1 MIPSS
6 RLGTVLAL
14 LAVSLVAAG
23 CASTIP
29 SKFYTL
35 TPLKGSDASTGVIAV
50 EEGDVLAVGP
60 VRLPDY
66 LDHPQILTRSEGNEI
81 RMAETE
87 RWAGSLQED
96 VSRVLVE
103 NLSALIAGK
112 RIVVVRWSS
121 AMQTMAPFQKRLA
134 VEVLRFEG
142 PLGGTVI
149 LKARYA
155 LFGPDGKKVISAG
168 ESIVREPGQ
177 RVGLRVADR
186 GDEPGLGDV
195 QPGGRRG
202 GPGPVDARPAPERR
216 SVRLTGSTTHCAPR
230 GFGTADRSN
239 QPVGFELSGG
249 ARDGDFEDGDGR

>member
-6 RLGTVLAL
+6 RRRTIVPL
-14 LAVSLVAAG
+14 LAICLASLVG
-23 CASTIP
+23 CATSAS

-35 TPLKGSDASTGVIAV
+35 TPLKGSDASTGVITV

-66 LDHPQILTRSEGNEI
+66 LDRPQIMTRSEGNEI

-103 NLSALIAGK
+103 NLSALLAGK
-112 RIVVVRWSS
+112 RIAVVRWSS

-168 ESIVREPGQ
+168 ESIVREPASGSDYESLTAAMS
-177 RVGLRVADR
+177 RALATFSR
-186 GDEPGLGDV
+186 E
-195 QPGGRRG
+195 
-202 GPGPVDARPAPERR
+202 VDAAVPAR
-216 SVRLTGSTTHCAPR
+216 
-230 GFGTADRSN
+230 
-239 QPVGFELSGG
+239 
-249 ARDGDFEDGDGR
+249 

>member
-1 MIPSS
+1 MIPST
-6 RLGTVLAL
+6 RLRTVLAL

-35 TPLKGSDASTGVIAV
+35 TPPKAVHATAGVTPV

-66 LDHPQILTRSEGNEI
+66 LDRPQIMTRSEGNEI

-103 NLSALIAGK
+103 NLSFLLSGK
-112 RIVVVRWSS
+112 HVAVVRWSS
-121 AMQTMAPFQKRLA
+121 AMQAMAPFQKRVA

-142 PLGGTVI
+142 PPGGTVI

-168 ESIVREPGQ
+168 ESIVREPASGSDYESLTAAMS
-177 RVGLRVADR
+177 RALATFSREVAAAV
-186 GDEPGLGDV
+186 L
-195 QPGGRRG
+195 
-202 GPGPVDARPAPERR
+202 AR
-216 SVRLTGSTTHCAPR
+216 
-230 GFGTADRSN
+230 
-239 QPVGFELSGG
+239 
-249 ARDGDFEDGDGR
+249 

>member
-6 RLGTVLAL
+6 RLRTVLAL

-35 TPLKGSDASTGVIAV
+35 TPLKAVNATAGVTPV
-50 EEGDVLAVGP
+50 EEGEVLAVGP

-66 LDHPQILTRSEGNEI
+66 LDRPQIMTRSEGNEI

-96 VSRVLVE
+96 VSRVMLE
-103 NLSALIAGK
+103 NLSILLSGK
-112 RIVVVRWSS
+112 HVAVVRWSS
-121 AMQTMAPFQKRLA
+121 AMQAMPPFQKRLA

-149 LKARYA
+149 LKARYI

-168 ESIVREPGQ
+168 ESIVREPASGSDYESLTAAMS
-177 RVGLRVADR
+177 RALATFSREVAAAV
-186 GDEPGLGDV
+186 L
-195 QPGGRRG
+195 
-202 GPGPVDARPAPERR
+202 AR
-216 SVRLTGSTTHCAPR
+216 
-230 GFGTADRSN
+230 
-239 QPVGFELSGG
+239 
-249 ARDGDFEDGDGR
+249 

>member
-6 RLGTVLAL
+6 RLRTVLAL
-14 LAVSLVAAG
+14 LAACLVAAG
-23 CASTIP
+23 CASTLP

-35 TPLKGSDASTGVIAV
+35 TPMNAVNATAGVTPV

-66 LDHPQILTRSEGNEI
+66 LDRPQIMTRSEGNEI

-87 RWAGSLQED
+87 RWAGSLEED

-103 NLSALIAGK
+103 NLSSLLSGK
-112 RIVVVRWSS
+112 HVAVVRWSS

-155 LFGPDGKKVISAG
+155 LLGPDGKQVISAG
-168 ESIVREPGQ
+168 ESIVREPASGSDYESLTAAMS
-177 RVGLRVADR
+177 RALATFSRD
-186 GDEPGLGDV
+186 
-195 QPGGRRG
+195 
-202 GPGPVDARPAPERR
+202 VDAA
-216 SVRLTGSTTHCAPR
+216 VL
-230 GFGTADRSN
+230 
-239 QPVGFELSGG
+239 
-249 ARDGDFEDGDGR
+249 AR

>member
-1 MIPSS
+1 MIPST
-6 RLGTVLAL
+6 RLRTVLAL

-35 TPLKGSDASTGVIAV
+35 TPPKAVNATAGVTPV

-66 LDHPQILTRSEGNEI
+66 LDRPQIMTRSEGNEI

-103 NLSALIAGK
+103 NLSFLLSGK
-112 RIVVVRWSS
+112 HVAVVRWSS
-121 AMQTMAPFQKRLA
+121 AMQIMAPFQKRLA

-142 PLGGTVI
+142 PPGGTVI

-168 ESIVREPGQ
+168 ESIVREPASGSDYESLTAAMS
-177 RVGLRVADR
+177 RALATFSREVAAAV
-186 GDEPGLGDV
+186 L
-195 QPGGRRG
+195 
-202 GPGPVDARPAPERR
+202 AR
-216 SVRLTGSTTHCAPR
+216 
-230 GFGTADRSN
+230 
-239 QPVGFELSGG
+239 
-249 ARDGDFEDGDGR
+249 